1 MDREAVVELADG
13 WSSCC
18 QVQITDLK
26 RQLSEFSC
34 YGQLIMIMI
43 LIWTRCAEKY
53 LLKSKKEHWWL
64 WTSRRPRIVSLLDE
78 LYHRPWILS
87 VVVLY
92 LSLPFLYERCC
103 FDILPKFWAVG
114 WPSVVWLGRVR
125 QSTRSYC
132 NPSSPREEAAQPQV
146 WRCGRHPHAIH
157 FSPGVQNK
165 S

>member
-1 MDREAVVELADG
+1 MDREVVVELADG
-13 WSSCC
+13 WNSWC
-18 QVQITDLK
+18 QVQIADLK
-26 RQLSEFSC
+26 WQLSEFSC
-34 YGQLIMIMI
+34 YGQLVMIMI
-43 LIWTRCAEKY
+43 LIWTRCVQKY
-53 LLKSKKEHWWL
+53 LAISKKEHCWL
-64 WTSRRPRIVSLLDE
+64 LSSRRIVSRLDE
-78 LYHRPWILS
+78 LYHTPWIPS
-87 VVVLY
+87 VVVLH
-92 LSLPFLYERCC
+92 LSLSFLNEWCS